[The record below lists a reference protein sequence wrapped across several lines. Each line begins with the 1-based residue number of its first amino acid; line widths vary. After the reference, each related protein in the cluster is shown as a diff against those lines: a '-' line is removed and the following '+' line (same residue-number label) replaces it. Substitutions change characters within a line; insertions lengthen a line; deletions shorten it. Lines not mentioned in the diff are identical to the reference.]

1 VFEDLDKDVGMEKM
15 NELLL
20 KEIGVVIIGRNEGER
35 LVTCIKSAQNDVSH
49 IVYVDSGSMDASL
62 AEAKNLSVDTVEL
75 DMSIPFTAA
84 RARNEG
90 AEYLIAS
97 YPFLKYIQFVDG
109 DCEVQPSWLS
119 KAYDFLTTKTDY
131 AIACGRRRER
141 YPGHSIYNQLC
152 DLEWNSAI
160 GEANSCGGD
169 ALIRIEAFQKVN
181 GFDASLIAGEEPEM
195 CFRLREIGWK
205 IRRLGEEMT
214 LHDAA
219 MSTIGQW
226 WNRAKRSGYA
236 YAEGCSLHGKSPEQ
250 YRVRQVLSILF
261 WAGLLPV
268 IILMSGI
275 CDSRLFFLC
284 LLYPLQL
291 LKLTLSYASQLNS
304 SKIAYY
310 YAVSNL
316 GSKLP
321 QFSGMMRFVLNKLK
335 GRRGT
340 LIEYK

>member
-1 VFEDLDKDVGMEKM
+1 M

-20 KEIGVVIIGRNEGER
+20 KGIGVVIIGRNEGER
-35 LVTCIKSAQNDVSH
+35 LITCIKSAQKDVSH
-49 IVYVDSGSMDASL
+49 IVYVDSGSTDNSL
-62 AEAKNLSVDTVEL
+62 AEAKKLSVDTVEL
-75 DMSIPFTAA
+75 EMSTPFTAA

-90 AEYLIAS
+90 AEYLITR
-97 YPFLKYIQFVDG
+97 YPSLRYIQFIDG

-119 KAYDFLTTKTDY
+119 NGHAFLAEETDY

-141 YPGHSIYNQLC
+141 YPEHSIYNQLC
-152 DLEWNSAI
+152 DIEWNSPI
-160 GEANSCGGD
+160 GDANACGGD

-195 CFRLREIGWK
+195 CFRLREAGWK
-205 IRRLGEEMT
+205 IRRLDEEMT

-236 YAEGCSLHGKSPEQ
+236 YAEGCFLYGKSPEQ
-250 YRVRQVLSILF
+250 YRVKQVLSILF

-268 IILMSGI
+268 VILMSVI
-275 CDSRLFFLC
+275 CDSSLFFLC
-284 LLYPLQL
+284 LLYPLQV
-291 LKLTLSYASQLNS
+291 LKLGLRYTSQLNGA
-304 SKIAYY
+304 KIAYY

-316 GSKLP
+316 GSKFP
-321 QFSGMMRFVLNKLK
+321 QLLGVMRFVLNKLK